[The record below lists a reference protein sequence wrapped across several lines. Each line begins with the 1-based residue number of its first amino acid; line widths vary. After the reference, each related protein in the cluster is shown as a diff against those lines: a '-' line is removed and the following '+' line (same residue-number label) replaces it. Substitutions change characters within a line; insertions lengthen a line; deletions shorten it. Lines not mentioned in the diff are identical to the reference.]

1 MNMTSTTSFSV
12 VVEENGHSRSVSFAE
27 ATQELHHASLV
38 WTHIYQQDP
47 EGVAWLRDSSGLDPL
62 VVDAMLAEQTRPRFA
77 RFRDGALINL
87 RGVNL
92 NPNARPEDMVSIR
105 LWVEEG
111 RVVSVFFRHLRTVSE
126 ICDRILAH
134 NGPRNSGQFVQE
146 LATELASR
154 TQPIIENLDQTLSA
168 LEELSLKSLNQETHR
183 RLSIT
188 RQRAIRLKRYIVPQR
203 EALSQLSHE
212 DLHWMTQRQ
221 RASLQN
227 LVDQVTR
234 DLEEL
239 EDIRDRAALLQE
251 EAESRR
257 ADDINRKLYVL
268 SVVTVIFMPLT
279 FFTGLLGINVGG
291 IPGAASHWAFISVT
305 GVLLLAAVGEL
316 VYLRIKGWL

>member
-1 MNMTSTTSFSV
+1 MGPTTSFSV
-12 VVEENGHSRSVSFAE
+12 SVEENGQSQAISLAE
-27 ATQELHHASLV
+27 ATQAHHQVGLV
-38 WTHIYQQDP
+38 WTHIYQQDA
-47 EGVAWLRDSSGLDPL
+47 EGVAWLQNSSGLDPM
-62 VVDAMLAEQTRPRFA
+62 VVDALLAEQTRPRFA

-111 RVVSVFFRHLRTVSE
+111 RVISVFFRHLRTVRE

-146 LATELASR
+146 LATELADR
-154 TQPIIENLDQTLSA
+154 TQPIIESLDQTLSA

-183 RLSIT
+183 RLAVT

-212 DLHWMTQRQ
+212 DLHWLTQRQ

-239 EDIRDRAALLQE
+239 EDVRDRAALLQE

-279 FFTGLLGINVGG
+279 FLTGLLGINVGG
-291 IPGAASHWAFISVT
+291 IPGAASHWAFAGVT
-305 GVLLLAAVGEL
+305 GLLLVGAVVEL
-316 VYLRIKGWL
+316 IYLRIKGWL